1 MPSQTLADAAH
12 VVQYPAQTAQHHVQL
27 TSALQDA
34 STSTRSRETKTP
46 RGRSNMRAERPARS
60 DDEIK
65 FNVGVPKPRPTRRKR
80 PAPLQSD
87 SRLREERYHSN
98 ESPPG
103 YEEAISTPCLSG
115 CPSTVT
121 LVTPSAYHTQPAGP
135 STLAISTIQTAQ
147 LSAHPSGSSRPGS
160 PHPPGSPGSESDSER
175 SIEII
180 NGPEED
186 AKRKEGGTQ
195 PTLSSGSH
203 PYSQCSFA
211 NSTQVDVHANGQLG
225 RPKDAK
231 SKKRNN
237 TPSPLRILFPMKAPA
252 TTQDIIHSAHAS
264 PNSPYSDLRGTASPF
279 RSTTSLKASL
289 STLSLGRFAS
299 ADYPAQKDRKLFS
312 FKGKQRARA
321 EETPIETETESRDE
335 WEIIHVGHKK
345 TAVDTAAND
354 PTPSLMTTVEQ
365 MRTTPRPI
373 NQDAQT
379 EVPTPQL
386 TPASPVPST
395 TRSNFSRDEKVR
407 EMFMTLNARHPP
419 ANHPPTPRSPSPV
432 PEPQVITG
440 PIVTTVRTR
449 KHPSE
454 PSSLKI
460 ETSTI
465 ISAPASHNEHAEL
478 QRALDTPLPATP
490 IAESSHFGHVPRSSS
505 RPSSECSVSRRP
517 SPRPSITAEQGEI
530 YTNDPQSSQVLTTS
544 QDSDT
549 FIGSRPTTPAFGVV
563 SIGEPMSPNSLMR
576 HHYRGRPL
584 PRPPASRTPRVV
596 DSAYAPPFG
605 FAVDVSKEPVCPEG
619 LLIDFDDEATENQV
633 NKSGGASVQPES
645 VPSTPA
651 SSSFTIST
659 TSTPTVSPPVSPVD
673 TIIPTPEEPALRV
686 NQVHNQIHMDA
697 TIHPEYTEL
706 DVLVDG
712 LDPNAREGENY
723 DVRALASPSDNGAS
737 VAHYTVLTGT
747 PSCLRVCWPS
757 THRVRSPLQVQSL

>member
-1 MPSQTLADAAH
+1 M
-12 VVQYPAQTAQHHVQL
+12 
-27 TSALQDA
+27 
-34 STSTRSRETKTP
+34 
-46 RGRSNMRAERPARS
+46 
-60 DDEIK
+60 
-65 FNVGVPKPRPTRRKR
+65 
-80 PAPLQSD
+80 
-87 SRLREERYHSN
+87 
-98 ESPPG
+98 
-103 YEEAISTPCLSG
+103 
-115 CPSTVT
+115 T
-121 LVTPSAYHTQPAGP
+121 LVTPSAHHTQPAGP
-135 STLAISTIQTAQ
+135 STLAISTTQTAQ
-147 LSAHPSGSSRPGS
+147 PSAHPSASSRPGS
-160 PHPPGSPGSESDSER
+160 PHPPGSPGSETESER
-175 SIEII
+175 SLEII
-180 NGPEED
+180 NGPDEDIERREE
-186 AKRKEGGTQ
+186 GTQ
-195 PTLSSGSH
+195 HPLASGSH
-203 PYSQCSFA
+203 PYSQGSFS
-211 NSTQVDVHANGQLG
+211 NSTQVDILTNGQPG

-231 SKKRNN
+231 SKRRNN
-237 TPSPLRILFPMKAPA
+237 TLSPLRILFPMKAPA
-252 TTQDIIHSAHAS
+252 TTQDVIHSAHPS

-289 STLSLGRFAS
+289 STLSLGRFTS
-299 ADYPAQKDRKLFS
+299 ADCSAQKDRKLFS
-312 FKGKQRARA
+312 FKGKQRAKA

-335 WEIIHVGHKK
+335 WEIIHVGHKP
-345 TAVDTAAND
+345 TAVDTAVND

-365 MRTTPRPI
+365 MRTCPPTEVHAPPRPI
-373 NQDAQT
+373 NQEAQT
-379 EVPTPQL
+379 EVLKPQL
-386 TPASPVPST
+386 TPASPAPST

-407 EMFMTLNARHPP
+407 EMFMTLNARRPP

-432 PEPQVITG
+432 PEPQVMTG

-454 PSSLKI
+454 PSSPKM

-465 ISAPASHNEHAEL
+465 ISTPAPHNEYAEL

-490 IAESSHFGHVPRSSS
+490 IAESSYFGHVPRSSS
-505 RPSSECSVSRRP
+505 RPSSERSVSRRP
-517 SPRPSITAEQGEI
+517 SPRPSITADQGQI
-530 YTNDPQSSQVLTTS
+530 YANDLQSSQALTTS

-563 SIGEPMSPNSLMR
+563 STSEPMSPNSLMR
-576 HHYRGRPL
+576 HHYPGRPL

-619 LLIDFDDEATENQV
+619 LLIDFDDEATESQV
-633 NKSGGASVQPES
+633 NKSGRASVQPES

-651 SSSFTIST
+651 SSSFTMST

-673 TIIPTPEEPALRV
+673 TIIPTPEEPALRG

-697 TIHPEYTEL
+697 TIHPEYTDL

-737 VAHYTVLTGT
+737 VAHYTVLTGA